1 MKVSSNNGNKESKEI
16 KEKELKE
23 SKESKESK
31 ETEKKKASNDVRLM
45 SNLPND
51 TAVHFGSFY
60 GVEGNMNKPRTTKA
74 KNSMDSINLSYKSI
88 PRLEFTRQMVQK

>member
-1 MKVSSNNGNKESKEI
+1 MKISSNNGDNKESKEI
-16 KEKELKE
+16 KEI
-23 SKESKESK
+23 KESKESK
-31 ETEKKKASNDVRLM
+31 ETEKKKGSKDVRLM

-60 GVEGNMNKPRTTKA
+60 GVEGNVNKPRTTKV